1 MKDEFQ
7 QKTYRWQELAVLYAP
22 DLTPHAASKRLT
34 KWVLINKELYK
45 CLIRSGWTKG
55 SRILSPL
62 QVGIMVDFLGEP

>member
-45 CLIRSGWTKG
+45 CLIRSGSVSYTH
-55 SRILSPL
+55 LTLPTN
-62 QVGIMVDFLGEP
+62 